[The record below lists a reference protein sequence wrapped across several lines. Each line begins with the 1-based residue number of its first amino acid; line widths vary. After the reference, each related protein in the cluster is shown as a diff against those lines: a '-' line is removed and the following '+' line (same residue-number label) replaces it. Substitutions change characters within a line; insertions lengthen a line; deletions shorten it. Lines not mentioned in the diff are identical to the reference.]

1 MNTITT
7 NPAVAA
13 IVSKLEKKGYHWN
26 AQDDES
32 VYLSRKRGASTFYA
46 QVDCY
51 DGETVTVNG
60 GTLQEF
66 LANFG

>member
-1 MNTITT
+1 MTTTT

-13 IVSKLEKKGYHWN
+13 IVSKLEKKGYRWN

-32 VYLSRKRGASTFYA
+32 VFMSRKRGASTFYA
-46 QVDCY
+46 QVDY